1 MNNEKDTKNAI
12 NLLDPFVVDD
22 EKIKRYEV
30 LLITAQDLIDS
41 DPTGRLAEIAKAF
54 DAKLKE
60 KNT

>member
-1 MNNEKDTKNAI
+1 MSNEKDTKNAI

-30 LLITAQDLIDS
+30 LLITAQELIDS
-41 DPTGRLAEIAKAF
+41 DTTGRLAELSKAF
-54 DAKLKE
+54 DAKIKE